1 MNKLEGNQHRSSR
14 YFGFIVQR
22 GLRLKCKLFI
32 ALTCY
37 VLCSVTEWR
46 NCLTQVFKWF
56 HDIGANKKCWI
67 AAEILLMII
76 IIGLTG
82 LNEDTKKEFPAFAKQ
97 VLILYR

>member
-1 MNKLEGNQHRSSR
+1 M
-14 YFGFIVQR
+14 
-22 GLRLKCKLFI
+22 
-32 ALTCY
+32 
-37 VLCSVTEWR
+37 
-46 NCLTQVFKWF
+46 TQVFKWF

-76 IIGLTG
+76 IIRLTG